1 MTSSTFPHLSSLA
14 CSGIAAAVVATL
26 VACGGAQ
33 QPSTASATS
42 EPAATVVEPPAAG
55 SAATAPAAALPKTP
69 GPNLTPD
76 GVVFNFRAEG
86 KGKRIFLA
94 GNFNGW
100 NPSDEKFLMKD
111 DDGDSIWTIT
121 VKLTPG
127 SYQYKYVVDGQWTK
141 DPYSPGDAPDGYGG
155 RNGQFDVK

>member
-1 MTSSTFPHLSSLA
+1 MTSSTFSRLA
-14 CSGIAAAVVATL
+14 SVLAPALVATL

-33 QPSTASATS
+33 QPATTPATT
-42 EPAATVVEPPAAG
+42 EAAATVVPPPAAG
-55 SAATAPAAALPKTP
+55 SAATGAPAAALPKTP

-121 VKLTPG
+121 VKLAPG